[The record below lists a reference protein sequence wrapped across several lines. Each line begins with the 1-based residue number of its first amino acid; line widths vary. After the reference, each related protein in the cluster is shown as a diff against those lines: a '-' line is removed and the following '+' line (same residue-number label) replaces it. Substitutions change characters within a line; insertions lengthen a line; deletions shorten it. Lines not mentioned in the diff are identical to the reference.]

1 MYNFKIKGSI
11 MNLNKILKLK
21 ANDNFYIKKKGELSC
36 HEFNF
41 DLLVFYFSQITKL
54 NYFL

>member
-21 ANDNFYIKKKGELSC
+21 ANDNFYIKKKGKVVMS
-36 HEFNF
+36 
-41 DLLVFYFSQITKL
+41 
-54 NYFL
+54 